1 MKYKAIFER
10 NADRLVNANTIYEG
24 QVIVLPVCME
34 SSTVSV
40 TKVPPLMVS
49 AVPDLMPFWLVESVS
64 SVSVCFR
71 LFLLSRIAHAFGL
84 YACASL
90 PCCNGEIT
98 GIYLDIRARADAV
111 TVRLCGKRA
120 ARNIDKS
127 LGCILCVFRVRE
139 FL

>member
-24 QVIVLPVCME
+24 QVIVLPACME

-64 SVSVCFR
+64 SVSVCSCCRGSLMCSVFT
-71 LFLLSRIAHAFGL
+71 LALPSPVVMEKSPASIWIYALALMPSPS
-84 YACASL
+84 ACAANV
-90 PCCNGEIT
+90 PPAI
-98 GIYLDIRARADAV
+98 
-111 TVRLCGKRA
+111 
-120 ARNIDKS
+120 
-127 LGCILCVFRVRE
+127 
-139 FL
+139 